1 MANKATLAVGII
13 VIVLLIVAGYFI
25 FIGESVNVYI
35 DGENVTSQT
44 IASPF
49 SGIDT
54 NKLNEEICNYTFN
67 TMNNT
72 TGDAKS
78 LKQGIL
84 RICLSYGMDNVKVH
98 IDSALGEDKIPIIYH
113 VEGTSMYPTLNDGQT
128 VLVEKTKSVN
138 VGNIVVANSS
148 EYGNIIKRVSEVKG
162 DRIYLTSDN
171 TDVNYEYKNGS
182 LYETKGIS
190 TWVNSNDIY
199 GVVVQY

>member
-1 MANKATLAVGII
+1 MANKATLVVGII

-44 IASPF
+44 IVSPF
-49 SGIDT
+49 AGIDT
-54 NKLNEEICNYTFN
+54 NKLNEEICNYTFD

-84 RICLSYGMDNVKVH
+84 RICLAHGLDNVKVH

-162 DRIYLTSDN
+162 DKIYLTSDN
-171 TDVNYEYKNGS
+171 TDVNYEYKNGN
-182 LYETKGIS
+182 LYETKGIN
-190 TWVNSNDIY
+190 TWVSNNDIY